1 MDALQHTGVATDRGR
16 AFGTLYVI
24 STPIGNL
31 EDITIRALRILKS
44 VDRIA
49 AESVAHTR
57 QLCKSYGIDTA
68 LTSYHQHNQGT
79 KTGQLIGWLK
89 SGKQLALVTDAGT
102 PGISDPG
109 ARLISLAAEK
119 GIKVVPVPG
128 PSALVAALSVSGLQ
142 TDRFLFLGFLSS
154 KPGKR
159 KKELNS
165 LVSETRTMVFYE
177 APHRIQAMLADLQE
191 IFGERQMVAAREMTK
206 VFEEILRG
214 TPADILASL
223 TPEKIK
229 GEFTLV
235 VAGSESK
242 QACAGLSEEALQR
255 IDELIQA
262 NQMSV
267 KDIAAL
273 ISKEA
278 GLPYRQA
285 YRACLEKKNKLRQ
298 EGRLVSV
305 KRLTVKNSLGL
316 HARSAAKIVTLGR
329 QYRSRLF
336 LKKDGEEVDGSS
348 ILSILTLSC
357 PKGTEMEA
365 RIVGEDSELF
375 MEQLSKLFEQK
386 FGEKA

>member
-1 MDALQHTGVATDRGR
+1 MDAGSDQHPSS
-16 AFGTLYVI
+16 GTLYVV

-31 EDITIRALRILKS
+31 EDITIRALRVLKS

-49 AESVAHTR
+49 AENVAHTR
-57 QLCKSYGIDTA
+57 QLCKSYGIHTA
-68 LTSYHQHNQGT
+68 LTSYHQHNQGA
-79 KTGQLIGWLK
+79 KTGQLIEWLK
-89 SGKQLALVTDAGT
+89 SGKRLALVTDAGT

-109 ARLISLAAEK
+109 VRLISLAGEE
-119 GIKVVPVPG
+119 GITVVPVPG
-128 PSALVAALSVSGLQ
+128 PSAVVAALSVSGLP
-142 TDRFLFLGFLSS
+142 TDRFLFLGFLSNKS
-154 KPGKR
+154 GKR

-165 LVSETRTMVFYE
+165 LIFETRTMVFYE

-191 IFGERQMVAAREMTK
+191 IFGERRMAAAREMTK
-206 VFEEILRG
+206 VFEEVLRG

-242 QACAGLSEEALQR
+242 ETCAGLSEAALQR
-255 IDELIQA
+255 MDELIRA

-267 KDIAAL
+267 KDIADL

-285 YRACLEKKNKLRQ
+285 YRACLEIKERLRQ
-298 EGRLVSV
+298 EGRLASV
-305 KRLTVKNSLGL
+305 KKLTVKNSLGL
-316 HARSAAKIVTLGR
+316 HARSAAKIVELGR

-336 LKKDGEEVDGSS
+336 LRKDGEEVDGSS
-348 ILSILTLSC
+348 ILSILTLAC

-375 MEQLSKLFEQK
+375 MEQLSELFEQK